1 MKKTIMTLCLAF
13 CATLAMQAQDTKAK
27 SDKPAHDQ
35 KHECLM
41 AGDETWTALGLT
53 AEQVTKVKAVQTSC
67 KKDKM
72 AAKDDATAMASM
84 TKHETELK
92 GILTPD
98 QYTKYNAW
106 CAEQHGHK
114 PKSELKSDGDHMKK

>member
-1 MKKTIMTLCLAF
+1 MTLCLAF
-13 CATLAMQAQDTKAK
+13 CATLATQAQDTKAK

-41 AGDETWTALGLT
+41 AGDETWTTLGLT
-53 AEQVTKVKAVQTSC
+53 ADQVSKVKVVQTSC

-72 AAKDDATAMASM
+72 AAKDDATAMRSM

-92 GILTPD
+92 AILTPD
-98 QYTKYNAW
+98 QYTNYTAW
-106 CAEQHGHK
+106 CAEQHGDK
-114 PKSELKSDGDHMKK
+114 MKSDMKSDGDHMKK

>member
-41 AGDETWTALGLT
+41 AGDDTWTTLGLT
-53 AEQVTKVKAVQTSC
+53 AEQVAKVKDVQTAC

-72 AAKDDATAMASM
+72 AAKDDAMAMASM
-84 TKHETELK
+84 GKHETELK
-92 GILTPD
+92 AILTPD
-98 QYTKYNAW
+98 QYTKYTAW
-106 CAEQHGHK
+106 CAEQHGDK
-114 PKSELKSDGDHMKK
+114 PKSEMKSDGGEMKN